1 MRTVKKVYE
10 NNKLVYTYT
19 YIWDG
24 DVLLGGRMKVTD
36 ADEPITIRYLYDDSG
51 ELYGM
56 DYNGN
61 GYFAFIKNLQ
71 GDIVSI
77 VPLDSESNVEI
88 NMEYDAWG
96 KPIIQQGSSLAEGL
110 LMAMLMAVTNVGY
123 RGYFYDFET
132 GLYYLR
138 SRYYDPEIG
147 RFINAD
153 DTAYLGYN
161 GSPLSMNLFVY
172 CLNNPVNYMDKD
184 GNLTAT
190 ITVAILIGIM
200 VTAYVG
206 IAILASGS
214 LVFPSV
220 FNTDWSKMGSAL
232 YQLSANM
239 INKKVAIISL
249 VYNSLK
255 IWFKG
260 LTESIAKSFAKC
272 KTKPRYRTPTEV
284 HHIIAQKADAA
295 KEARNIFCGKLRHSI
310 NDKANLISI
319 KTGLHRRLHTSNYY
333 NIVNYY
339 VKSAYNKGFSKSEKN
354 QYVLLTLAAIAM
366 VLRNMEKAAP
376 F

>member
-1 MRTVKKVYE
+1 MVIFDKYLLTFKFLNDEKK
-10 NNKLVYTYT
+10 
-19 YIWDG
+19 
-24 DVLLGGRMKVTD
+24 
-36 ADEPITIRYLYDDSG
+36 
-51 ELYGM
+51 
-56 DYNGN
+56 
-61 GYFAFIKNLQ
+61 
-71 GDIVSI
+71 
-77 VPLDSESNVEI
+77 
-88 NMEYDAWG
+88 
-96 KPIIQQGSSLAEGL
+96 
-110 LMAMLMAVTNVGY
+110 
-123 RGYFYDFET
+123 
-132 GLYYLR
+132 
-138 SRYYDPEIG
+138 SRYNSISSENELVKENIH
-147 RFINAD
+147 
-153 DTAYLGYN
+153 
-161 GSPLSMNLFVY
+161 
-172 CLNNPVNYMDKD
+172 MDKD

-295 KEARNIFCGKLRHSI
+295 KEARNIFCGKL
-310 NDKANLISI
+310 
-319 KTGLHRRLHTSNYY
+319 
-333 NIVNYY
+333 VF
-339 VKSAYNKGFSKSEKN
+339 FSLK
-354 QYVLLTLAAIAM
+354 Y
-366 VLRNMEKAAP
+366 
-376 F
+376 